1 MHKNQRIIIDTR
13 TYVVDEIFERYKRG
27 MLIFYKKGLATKNRE
42 NKITWQVLKAL
53 ARGIP
58 FPPVY
63 VSELQ
68 TGEMLVL
75 DKSDRLRLLMKY
87 LDYGYDNYE
96 EYLKIQEMGY
106 WSERDFLKDIFYSP
120 IFLHVIDYINP
131 RYMHMQVGAFVE
143 EWSATQ
149 EQSIRN
155 VLYRGAKLEVFEE
168 LVSRINDSP
177 KMRLM
182 IQYNFIYFIMVD
194 YVMHREF
201 DDNEY
206 RDADRFQLLEETMY
220 KLKYKDYGYLRELC
234 DQFEYLY
241 WQFNREE
248 SREWLPPRMSLE
260 VKMKFLCFMGA
271 WMRIGSNHNM
281 YDIFGNRIIRNIVR
295 DCDMGYQSIN
305 RILEDFRK
313 GNL

>member
-27 MLIFYKKGLATKNRE
+27 MLIFYKKGLTTKNRE

-120 IFLHVIDYINP
+120 IFLHVIDYMNP

-168 LVSRINDSP
+168 LVSRIN
-177 KMRLM
+177 
-182 IQYNFIYFIMVD
+182 
-194 YVMHREF
+194 
-201 DDNEY
+201 
-206 RDADRFQLLEETMY
+206 
-220 KLKYKDYGYLRELC
+220 GYLRELC

-241 WQFNREE
+241 WQFNRKE

-260 VKMKFLCFMGA
+260 VKMKYLCFMGA
-271 WMRIGSNHNM
+271 WMRIGSNHDM

-305 RILEDFRK
+305 RILEDFRR